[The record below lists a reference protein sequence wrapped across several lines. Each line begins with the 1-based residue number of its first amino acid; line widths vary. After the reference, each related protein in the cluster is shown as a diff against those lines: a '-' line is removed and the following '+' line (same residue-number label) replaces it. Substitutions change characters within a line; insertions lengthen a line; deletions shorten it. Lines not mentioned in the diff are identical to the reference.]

1 MGTWLYYI
9 AVAYGIHM
17 IYWPAILSSKS
28 LQSVWRNSPPE
39 QTALYLILFLYLSSC
54 LPTPTHSF
62 SSWIFQRMM
71 RQVWWI
77 VCWKP
82 YSQELHSE
90 TAGREHQDPEVSP
103 ISFPYIYKQTKTHTE
118 NRVPILTVNN
128 VLIPVRCSKIA
139 VNPVPNLPTGCI
151 CFLFCFLK
159 AECIEWILGFFCL
172 GIIQLLFTP

>member
-1 MGTWLYYI
+1 MGTWLHYI

-28 LQSVWRNSPPE
+28 LQSVWQNSPPE

-62 SSWIFQRMM
+62 SSWVFQRMM

-103 ISFPYIYKQTKTHTE
+103 ISFPYIYKQTKTHTK
-118 NRVPILTVNN
+118 NLVPILTVKKMFWSQSD
-128 VLIPVRCSKIA
+128 VKKLQGILFLSCPLDAYVS
-139 VNPVPNLPTGCI
+139 
-151 CFLFCFLK
+151 CFVF
-159 AECIEWILGFFCL
+159 
-172 GIIQLLFTP
+172 